1 VTMRRLNAL
10 QAGQSTPILCK
21 GIGAMATYVLT
32 VNGMEWRCERCGARV
47 KVVA

>member
-1 VTMRRLNAL
+1 VTLT
-10 QAGQSTPILCK
+10 AGKSVPIICR

-32 VNGMEWRCERCGARV
+32 VNGMEWRCSRCGARV